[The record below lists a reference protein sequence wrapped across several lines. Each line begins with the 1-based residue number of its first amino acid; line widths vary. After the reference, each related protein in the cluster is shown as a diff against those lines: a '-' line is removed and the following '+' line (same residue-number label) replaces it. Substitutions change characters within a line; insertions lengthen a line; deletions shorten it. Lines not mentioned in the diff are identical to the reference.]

1 MSSTS
6 SEILRADK
14 IWLDGKV
21 MPWEQGQVHIMT
33 HALHYGLGVFE
44 GIRAYKTESG
54 KLAIF
59 RLKDHLRRFYDSA
72 HICLLK
78 MPFNE
83 QVMAEACLDLLRQQK
98 ERFADG
104 DHRLGL
110 GRLSRRKGSSRG
122 DSRKGQLIHSDARQR
137 EHGPG
142 KNYRPVRE
150 F

>member
-6 SEILRADK
+6 SEVLRADK

-33 HALHYGLGVFE
+33 HALHYGLAVFG
-44 GIRAYKTESG
+44 GIRAYKTDTG

-59 RLKDHLRRFYDSA
+59 PLTDHLRRFYDSA

-83 QVMAEACLDLLRQQK
+83 QVMSEACLTLLRHQK
-98 ERFADG
+98 QHFTE
-104 DHRLGL
+104 
-110 GRLSRRKGSSRG
+110 
-122 DSRKGQLIHSDARQR
+122 
-137 EHGPG
+137 
-142 KNYRPVRE
+142 
-150 F
+150 